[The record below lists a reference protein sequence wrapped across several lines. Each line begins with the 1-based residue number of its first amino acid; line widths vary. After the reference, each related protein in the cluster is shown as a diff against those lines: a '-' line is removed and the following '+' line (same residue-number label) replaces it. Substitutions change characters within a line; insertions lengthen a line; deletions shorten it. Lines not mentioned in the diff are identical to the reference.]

1 MKMNI
6 ETVAKKNQFT
16 NRLYYLF
23 FHLLIADA
31 PASLGYGTDG
41 FENQGL
47 FFAPALGDLP
57 DLDLPDILD
66 LPNLPTDLTYMTDLG
81 PGIAPSIQN
90 SVNLPE
96 FTIDEIPDNV
106 NDLLSNPPPP
116 PPSEF
121 IPPPPP
127 TLPVLQTA
135 PAPIFKNEIPEPP
148 VIKEEQSSE
157 NFQGMYYVM
166 ASTI

>member
-1 MKMNI
+1 
-6 ETVAKKNQFT
+6 
-16 NRLYYLF
+16 
-23 FHLLIADA
+23 
-31 PASLGYGTDG
+31 
-41 FENQGL
+41 
-47 FFAPALGDLP
+47 
-57 DLDLPDILD
+57 
-66 LPNLPTDLTYMTDLG
+66 MTDLG

-127 TLPVLQTA
+127 TIIPILQTA
-135 PAPIFKNEIPEPP
+135 PPPIFKNEIPEPP
-148 VIKEEQSSE
+148 VIKEEQSTE
-157 NFQGMYYVM
+157 NLQGMYRVDMSKYY
-166 ASTI
+166 AAT